1 MSDARTHRVTFYLND
16 EEQSVLEQALS
27 ESGKERADYFREL
40 LTSNS
45 TNTADS
51 TANGTANGTLDGYLE
66 TIQVLKE
73 ALADTRQ
80 SKDRLEK
87 LLWQSQATVTKAL
100 PAAGG
105 TSRPWWKFWAGAEQA
120 ATTQPIDAAPSPPQS
135 SV

>member
-16 EEQSVLEQALS
+16 EEQTVLEQALS

-40 LTSNS
+40 LVGDS
-45 TNTADS
+45 TS
-51 TANGTANGTLDGYLE
+51 TANSTMNGAVDGYLE

-87 LLWQSQATVTKAL
+87 LLWQSQATVTRAL

-105 TSRPWWKFWAGAEQA
+105 TSRPWWKFWRGSEQSS
-120 ATTQPIDAAPSPPQS
+120 ATESSDAAPL
-135 SV
+135 

>member
-45 TNTADS
+45 TNTAHS
-51 TANGTANGTLDGYLE
+51 TTNGTLDGYLE

-105 TSRPWWKFWAGAEQA
+105 TSRPWWKFWAGEEQS

>member
-1 MSDARTHRVTFYLND
+1 MSEARTHRVTFYLND
-16 EEQSVLEQALS
+16 EEQTVLEQALS

-40 LTSNS
+40 LAGDS
-45 TNTADS
+45 TNTANS
-51 TANGTANGTLDGYLE
+51 TTNGAVDGYLE

-100 PAAGG
+100 PPAGG
-105 TSRPWWKFWAGAEQA
+105 TSRPWWKFWGGSEQSA
-120 ATTQPIDAAPSPPQS
+120 ATQPIDAAPSPPQG
-135 SV
+135 VV

>member
-16 EEQSVLEQALS
+16 QEQAVLEQVLS
-27 ESGKERADYFREL
+27 ASGKERADYFREL
-40 LTSNS
+40 LLSDL
-45 TNTADS
+45 TNTANS
-51 TANGTANGTLDGYLE
+51 TMNGTVDGYLE

-105 TSRPWWKFWAGAEQA
+105 TSRPWWKFWGGTEQSA
-120 ATTQPIDAAPSPPQS
+120 DTQPIDAAPSPPQGA
-135 SV
+135 V